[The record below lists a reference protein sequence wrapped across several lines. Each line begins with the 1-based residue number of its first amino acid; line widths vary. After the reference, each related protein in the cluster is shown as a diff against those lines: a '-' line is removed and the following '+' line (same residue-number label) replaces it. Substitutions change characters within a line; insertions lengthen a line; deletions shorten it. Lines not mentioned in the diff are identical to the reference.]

1 MTSAKLQQR
10 PEIDYAQL
18 VKEMSKLELADRLLV
33 NRRGDLP

>member
-1 MTSAKLQQR
+1 MTSAKLQPK

-18 VKEMSKLELADRLLV
+18 VKEMNRLDLADRLLV

>member
-1 MTSAKLQQR
+1 MTSAKLQER
-10 PEIDYAQL
+10 PEMHYAQL